1 MSSFGFVLLQP
12 LLISY
17 YKYLGMK
24 RAGFFVESGF
34 QNPIDSTESIDGF
47 YGIYRPSEEEL
58 IEFVIFNKDDIK
70 YKRINFQW
78 IHSKEY
84 RYNGDMYDI
93 VEKSEDDS
101 LFYFYV
107 INDTKE
113 KELEEK
119 FNKKVEQNSTDS
131 KQNKNENNTLKILY
145 SELLKSLKIIPDD
158 NSGLKPNLVFTN
170 YYISAWQDVSTPP
183 PRKS

>member
-1 MSSFGFVLLQP
+1 MKKFPAIVILFAFVMSSFGFILLQP
-12 LLISY
+12 FLISY

-24 RAGFFVESGF
+24 RAGF
-34 QNPIDSTESIDGF
+34 
-47 YGIYRPSEEEL
+47 PSEEEL
-58 IEFVIFNKDDIK
+58 IEFAIFNKDDIK

-119 FNKKVEQNSTDS
+119 FNKKVEENSKDS
-131 KQNKNENNTLKILY
+131 KQNQNENNPLKNLY
-145 SELLKSLKIIPDD
+145 SELLKSRKSMPDD
-158 NSGLKPNLVFTN
+158 NSELKYRFFFTN
-170 YYISAWQDVSTPP
+170 EYISAWQDVPTPP

>member
-1 MSSFGFVLLQP
+1 
-12 LLISY
+12 
-17 YKYLGMK
+17 MK
-24 RAGFFVESGF
+24 RAGF
-34 QNPIDSTESIDGF
+34 
-47 YGIYRPSEEEL
+47 PSEEEL

-93 VEKSEDDS
+93 FEKSEDDS

-119 FNKKVEQNSTDS
+119 FNKKVEENSTDS
-131 KQNKNENNTLKILY
+131 KQNQNENNPLKNLY
-145 SELLKSLKIIPDD
+145 SELLKSRKSMPDD
-158 NSGLKPNLVFTN
+158 NSELKYDFLFIND
-170 YYISAWQDVSTPP
+170 YISAWLDVPTPP

>member
-1 MSSFGFVLLQP
+1 LKKFPAIVILFAFVMSSFGYILLQP
-12 LLISY
+12 FLISY

-24 RAGFFVESGF
+24 RAGF
-34 QNPIDSTESIDGF
+34 
-47 YGIYRPSEEEL
+47 PSEEEL
-58 IEFVIFNKDDIK
+58 IEFAVFKKDDIK
-70 YKRINFQW
+70 YERINFQW

-119 FNKKVEQNSTDS
+119 FNKKVEENSTDS
-131 KQNKNENNTLKILY
+131 KQNQNENNPLKNLY
-145 SELLKSLKIIPDD
+145 SELLKSRKIIPDD
-158 NSGLKPNLVFTN
+158 NSELKYIFLFTSD
-170 YYISAWQDVSTPP
+170 YISAWQDVPTPP

>member
-1 MSSFGFVLLQP
+1 LKKFPAIVILFAFVMSSFGFILLQP
-12 LLISY
+12 FLISY

-24 RAGFFVESGF
+24 RAGF
-34 QNPIDSTESIDGF
+34 
-47 YGIYRPSEEEL
+47 PSEEEL
-58 IEFVIFNKDDIK
+58 IEFAVFKKDDIK
-70 YKRINFQW
+70 YERINFQW

-119 FNKKVEQNSTDS
+119 FNKKVEENSTDS
-131 KQNKNENNTLKILY
+131 KQNQNENNPLKNLY
-145 SELLKSLKIIPDD
+145 SELLKSRNDIPDD
-158 NSGLKPNLVFTN
+158 NSELKYIFLFTN
-170 YYISAWQDVSTPP
+170 NYISAWQDVPTPP

>member
-1 MSSFGFVLLQP
+1 LKKIPAIVILFAFVMSSFGFILLQP
-12 LLISY
+12 FLISY

-24 RAGFFVESGF
+24 RAGF
-34 QNPIDSTESIDGF
+34 
-47 YGIYRPSEEEL
+47 PSEEEL
-58 IEFVIFNKDDIK
+58 IEYVIFNKDDIK

-78 IHSKEY
+78 VHSKEY

-113 KELEEK
+113 KELEEI
-119 FNKKVEQNSTDS
+119 FSKKVEENSSSS
-131 KQNKNENNTLKILY
+131 KQNKNENNILKILF
-145 SELLKSLKIIPDD
+145 SELLKNRKSMPDD
-158 NSGLKPNLVFTN
+158 NSELKYNFLFTN
-170 YYISAWQDVSTPP
+170 DYISAWQDVPTPP